1 MWQPKPGVV
10 FVRKDANKTVTDGGI
25 VLPNPESSL
34 TLEGSVTHTS
44 DQDSWMDGVKVLFSK
59 FSGSEVKVGSES
71 LLIMRTDDIL
81 AIWQG
86 EKDGD
91 FNV

>member
-1 MWQPKPGVV
+1 
-10 FVRKDANKTVTDGGI
+10 
-25 VLPNPESSL
+25 
-34 TLEGSVTHTS
+34 
-44 DQDSWMDGVKVLFSK
+44 MDGVKVLFSK